1 MSYDQGQPV
10 YDTVDYAE
18 PGYDY
23 MDMQDDYD
31 IVDPNIG
38 VIDVIDNRGYG
49 GGGGVYNNEYM
60 PPMIESQYMSVQDH
74 HNSSNNVII

>member
-10 YDTVDYAE
+10 YDTVEYVE

-31 IVDPNIG
+31 VADPNIG
-38 VIDVIDNRGYG
+38 VIDVMDNRGY
-49 GGGGVYNNEYM
+49 GGVYNNEYVPAM
-60 PPMIESQYMSVQDH
+60 MEPQYMSM
-74 HNSSNNVII
+74 